1 MKEIFEKFLQNI
13 NVDNIILALA
23 TLVICLV
30 LMKIFRSMLN
40 RLLDRAKRLDGTLKA
55 FISPA
60 VTTVMWI
67 LTAILVADAL
77 GIPTTSLVA
86 AFSVVG
92 LALSLSIQNVMANLF
107 SGITL
112 LASRPFVVGDFV
124 EIAGRT
130 GSVKSIGL
138 FYTTLDTA
146 DNMLVSIPNGDVTA
160 SSIVNF
166 NAEGTRRVDMFFWAS
181 YEDET
186 EDVKSA
192 ILEVIAED
200 SRILSEP
207 APFVAINGYKTGGV
221 EYVVKLWCESRDYWS
236 VYYDMN
242 ERVRRGFK
250 KNGINMACE
259 NLQISVLDSKK

>member
-1 MKEIFEKFLQNI
+1 MKEIFDKILQNI
-13 NVDNIILALA
+13 DIEKIILALV
-23 TLVICLV
+23 TLIVCYV
-30 LMKIFRSMLN
+30 LMKLVRSMVDK
-40 RLLDRAKRLDGTLKA
+40 LLKRSQRIDSTLRA
-55 FISPA
+55 FIRPA
-60 VTTVMWI
+60 ISTVMWI
-67 LTAILVADAL
+67 LTAILIADAL

-92 LALSLSIQNVMANLF
+92 LALSLSVQNIMGNLF

-124 EIAGRT
+124 EIAGRA

-146 DNMLVSIPNGDVTA
+146 DNMVVSIPNGDVTA

-166 NAEGTRRVDMFFWAS
+166 NAETKRRVDMFFWAS

-186 EDVKSA
+186 ETVKA
-192 ILEVIAED
+192 ALQEAIAED
-200 SRILSEP
+200 GRILTEP
-207 APFVAINGYKTGGV
+207 APLVAINGYRTGGV
-221 EYVVKLWCESRDYWS
+221 EYVLKLWCASEDYWG

-242 ERVRRGFK
+242 ERVRRSFK

-259 NLQISVLDSKK
+259 NLQISILDSKK